1 MFRKSLAAALVAVGL
16 IMSLTGCKD
25 NKDNSDRVIDTSAYK
40 YNLSSIV
47 PSEYGNVGGID
58 VEKGSYISVIGKE
71 KGTSYWNE
79 VERGARQAAED
90 LNKALGYTGDSK
102 IKLTYNAPSS
112 KEKTGEQVNILD
124 EELSRYPDVVVI
136 STVDNNACLV
146 QFDLANE
153 NGIPILAMDSY
164 NKHSGM
170 KSLIST
176 NNVEAGNTVSD
187 KMVAEIGRSGK
198 ILILSN
204 SSESGASI
212 ERVEGIRN
220 RINETEGVEIA
231 SIVHFDKIKEIKEAI
246 KEQLPEDTD
255 VLIDEMSRDELIA
268 YIIDNDEEIKG
279 CIGTNYNATQSALK
293 AVALSSRA
301 DSISVMGFDAGIE
314 QITALK
320 DGSLK
325 GMVVQNPIG
334 IGDASVVAAARQI
347 SGMELAKTVDT
358 GYIWVTTENVDSD
371 TIKPMLYN

>member
-16 IMSLTGCKD
+16 VMSLTGCND

-47 PSEYGNVGGID
+47 PSEYGSIGGID

-71 KGTSYWNE
+71 KGTSYWDE
-79 VERGARQAAED
+79 VERGARQAVDD
-90 LNKALGYTGDSK
+90 LNKSLGYSGENK

-146 QFDLANE
+146 QFDLAME

-164 NKHSGM
+164 NKHPGM
-170 KSLIST
+170 KSLVST
-176 NNVEAGNTVSD
+176 NNTEAGNTVSD
-187 KMVAEIGRSGK
+187 KMIAEIGRTGK
-198 ILILSN
+198 ILIVSN
-204 SSESGASI
+204 SSESGASL
-212 ERVEGIRN
+212 ERIQGIRN
-220 RINETEGVEIA
+220 RINDTEGVDIA
-231 SIVHFDKIKEIKEAI
+231 SIVHFDKITEIKETI
-246 KEQLPEDTD
+246 KEHLPEDTD
-255 VLIDEMSRDELIA
+255 VMIDDMSAEELVS
-268 YIIDNDEEIKG
+268 YIIDNDEEITG

-293 AVALSSRA
+293 AVALSDRA
-301 DSISVMGFDAGIE
+301 DSVSVMGFDAGIE

-325 GMVVQNPIG
+325 GMVVQNPFG
-334 IGDASVVAAARQI
+334 IGYASVVAAARQI
-347 SGMELAKTVDT
+347 SGMEVAESVDT
-358 GYIWVTTENVDSD
+358 GYIWVTTENMESD
-371 TIKPMLYN
+371 TIKPMLYE